1 MYFLIGDFMKI
12 LGLDLSLNCSGLSIW
27 EDGKI
32 IFYDTIEHP
41 RKTSFEDK
49 LLRIGDYIENLL
61 DTHLIDLAVIE
72 DVFSDF
78 AGTGLILAKVHG
90 VVLRELD
97 RHKVKY
103 IYYTATEIKK
113 AVLGKIP
120 TAKKGEP
127 KIDTKV
133 LVAAEVFK
141 LYPEI
146 PTDCKNDVTD
156 ATACILCYISRK

>member
-1 MYFLIGDFMKI
+1 MKI
-12 LGLDLSLNCSGLSIW
+12 LGLDISLNCSGLSIYD
-27 EDGKI
+27 DGKI

-41 RKTSFEDK
+41 RKTCFEDK

-103 IYYTATEIKK
+103 IYYGATEIKK

-120 TAKKGEP
+120 KAKKGEK
-127 KIDTKV
+127 KIDTKA
-133 LVAAEVFK
+133 LVAEVVWK
-141 LYPEI
+141 LHPEI
-146 PTDCKNDVTD
+146 PRSVKNDVTD
-156 ATACILCYISRK
+156 SVSCILCHFIKCENNC